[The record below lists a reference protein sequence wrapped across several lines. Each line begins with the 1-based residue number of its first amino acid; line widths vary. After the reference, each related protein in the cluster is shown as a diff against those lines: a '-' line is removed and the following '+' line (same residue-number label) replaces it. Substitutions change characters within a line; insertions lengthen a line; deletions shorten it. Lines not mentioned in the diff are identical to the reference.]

1 MSAAYQELRTR
12 ARALALTTLFETP
25 DDRDI
30 ICDLLQFGLELEKI
44 SEIASEPMLALIRMQ
59 WWHDLFDANN
69 APHEAPDFA
78 KRLYDNPAIDNKNLC
93 LIVQDTQDLFQSPNP
108 EVSWPTLFVII
119 GQSAS
124 WKSDDALLRAIGQM
138 MGALYQKESRTA
150 IHSLS
155 DKNLKQVFGKH
166 TAFPRLVN
174 LLCERQKAGKSQ
186 DDMLLVFRYLAKI
199 IF

>member
-78 KRLYDNPAIDNKNLC
+78 KRLYDNSAIDNKNLC
-93 LIVQDTQDLFQSPNP
+93 QIVQETQDLFQSPNP
-108 EVSWPTLFVII
+108 AVSWPCIFSVI

-124 WKSDDALLRAIGQM
+124 WTNDDALLRAIGQM
-138 MGALYQKESRTA
+138 LGTFYQKDSETA
-150 IHSLS
+150 HHSLS
-155 DKNLKQVFGKH
+155 DKSLKQAFGKH

-174 LLCERQKAGKSQ
+174 LLCERQQAGKSQ